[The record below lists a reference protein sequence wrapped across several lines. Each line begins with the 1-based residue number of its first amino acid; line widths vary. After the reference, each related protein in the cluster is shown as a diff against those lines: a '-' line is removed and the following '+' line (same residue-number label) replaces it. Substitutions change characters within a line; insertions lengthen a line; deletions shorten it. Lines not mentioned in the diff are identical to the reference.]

1 MKRQQVYLLLGAALV
16 LAIAGTIF
24 QMVRSAGW
32 KGQSA
37 NLEPFAQLPVNTIE
51 KLVIKSSKGSI
62 TLQKVGEIWTVAE
75 RNGYPADFSKIR
87 ELIRSLWEFKV
98 VRQLEVGPSQFA
110 RLHIQ
115 PPGQGDGSGVQLDL
129 IAASDKPVK
138 TLIFGKSVGG
148 TGSTDE
154 QGEGAEDSGRFV
166 YDPSEKDKV
175 YLGKESF
182 YAVDPSPQ
190 NWIDKDFIKPET
202 IKEVTRESSA
212 TGEGW
217 KISRKDEKA
226 QWDLAGAKPGEALD
240 PQAVASLGNF
250 SPNFSDVK
258 PADAPDSETG
268 LKQPVTVNL
277 AGFDGFKYAVEIG
290 GPGPEQTH
298 FLRFKVSADL
308 PSSRTAEPNESPDDK
323 KKKDEDFSKQQ
334 DALKTRLA
342 AEEKLQK
349 WIFEVEDDSVETF
362 LKPRQDILAKP
373 APTAAPNQVPNQV
386 PNNAVMPRPRAP
398 LPGLPS
404 ATPVPVAPSP
414 TPAVSASPETTPK
427 TEAVPSASPS
437 PSATPET
444 EAVPSASPSPSATPE
459 TEAVPSASPS
469 PSATPE
475 TEAVPTASP
484 SPSATPETETVPSV
498 SPSPSTTPEA

>member
-51 KLVIKSSKGSI
+51 KLVIKSSKGSV

-87 ELIRSLWEFKV
+87 DLIRSLWEFKV

-115 PPGQGDGSGVQLDL
+115 SPGQGDGSGVRLDL

-138 TLIFGKSVGG
+138 TLIFGKSLG
-148 TGSTDE
+148 
-154 QGEGAEDSGRFV
+154 GEGSADDEEGGPADSGRFV

-182 YAVDPSPQ
+182 STVDPSPQ
-190 NWIDKDFIKPET
+190 NWIDKDFIKPDT
-202 IKEVTRESSA
+202 IKEITRDSSA

-226 QWDLAGAKPGEALD
+226 QWNLADAKPGED
-240 PQAVASLGNF
+240 VNPQEVASLGNF
-250 SPNFSDVK
+250 SPTFSDVQ

-268 LKQPVTVNL
+268 LKQPVTFNL
-277 AGFDGFKYAVEIG
+277 AGFDGFKYTIEIG
-290 GPGPEQTH
+290 GAGPEHTH
-298 FLRFKVSADL
+298 FFRFKVSADL
-308 PSSRTAEPNESPDDK
+308 PSTRTAEPNESPDDK
-323 KKKDEDFSKQQ
+323 KKKDDEFSKQR
-334 DALKTRLA
+334 DALKARLA

-373 APTAAPNQVPNQV
+373 SGTPAQGAG
-386 PNNAVMPRPRAP
+386 PNNTVMPRPRAP
-398 LPGLPS
+398 LPVLPS
-404 ATPVPVAPSP
+404 ATPVSATPSP
-414 TPAVSASPETTPK
+414 SPAVKASPE

-437 PSATPET
+437 PSTTPET
-444 EAVPSASPSPSATPE
+444 EAVPSASPSPS
-459 TEAVPSASPS
+459 
-469 PSATPE
+469 
-475 TEAVPTASP
+475 
-484 SPSATPETETVPSV
+484 
-498 SPSPSTTPEA
+498 TTPGA

>member
-37 NLEPFAQLPVNTIE
+37 NSEPFAQLPVNTVE
-51 KLVIKSSKGSI
+51 KLVIKSSKGSV
-62 TLQKVGEIWTVAE
+62 TLQKAGEIWTVAE

-87 ELIRSLWEFKV
+87 DLIRSLWEFKV

-115 PPGQGDGSGVQLDL
+115 APGHGDGSGVQLDL
-129 IAASDKPVK
+129 IATGDKPVK
-138 TLIFGKSVGG
+138 TLIFGKSVGADSSG
-148 TGSTDE
+148 DE
-154 QGEGAEDSGRFV
+154 EEDGPTDSGRFV

-182 YAVDPSPQ
+182 YTIDPSAQ
-190 NWIDKDFIKPET
+190 NWIDKGFIKPEA
-202 IKEVTRESSA
+202 IKEVSRDSSA

-226 QWDLAGAKPGEALD
+226 QWDLADAKPGEAVNA
-240 PQAVASLGNF
+240 QAVASLGSF

-277 AGFDGFKYAVEIG
+277 TDFDGLKYTLEIG

-308 PSSRTAEPNESPDDK
+308 PSTRAADPNESPDDK
-323 KKKDEDFSKQQ
+323 KKKDDEFSKKQ
-334 DALKTRLA
+334 DSLKTRLA

-349 WIFEVEDDSVETF
+349 WIFEVEDDSVETL
-362 LKPRQDILAKP
+362 LKPRKDIFAGPSPNAVPRP
-373 APTAAPNQVPNQV
+373 AA
-386 PNNAVMPRPRAP
+386 NNAVIPRPAAP
-398 LPGLPS
+398 LPAVPS
-404 ATPVPVAPSP
+404 ATPASEAPSP
-414 TPAVSASPETTPK
+414 SPSASPEATVSP
-427 TEAVPSASPS
+427 EAVPSATPS
-437 PSATPET
+437 ASATPG
-444 EAVPSASPSPSATPE
+444 S
-459 TEAVPSASPS
+459 
-469 PSATPE
+469 
-475 TEAVPTASP
+475 
-484 SPSATPETETVPSV
+484 
-498 SPSPSTTPEA
+498 

>member
-37 NLEPFAQLPVNTIE
+37 NLEPFAQLPVNTVE
-51 KLVIKSSKGSI
+51 KLVIKSSKGSV

-87 ELIRSLWEFKV
+87 DLIRSLWEFKV
-98 VRQLEVGPSQFA
+98 VRQLEVGPSQFG

-129 IAASDKPVK
+129 IAAGDKPVK
-138 TLIFGKSVGG
+138 TLIFGKSFGG
-148 TGSTDE
+148 QGSAEDQE
-154 QGEGAEDSGRFV
+154 EGPEDSGRFV

-182 YAVDPSPQ
+182 YTVDPSPQ
-190 NWIDKDFIKPET
+190 NWIDKDFIKPEA
-202 IKEVTRESSA
+202 IKEITRDSSA
-212 TGEGW
+212 TGDGW

-226 QWDLAGAKPGEALD
+226 QWDLADAKPGEAVN
-240 PQAVASLGNF
+240 PQVVASLGNF

-277 AGFDGFKYAVEIG
+277 ASFDGFKYMVEIG

-308 PSSRTAEPNESPDDK
+308 PSTRTAEANESPDDK
-323 KKKDEDFSKQQ
+323 KKKDDELSKQEN
-334 DALKTRLA
+334 ALKTRLA

-349 WIFEVEDDSVETF
+349 WIFEVDDDSVETF
-362 LKPRQDILAKP
+362 LKPRSDILAKP
-373 APTAAPNQVPNQV
+373 SPTPAPNPI
-386 PNNAVMPRPRAP
+386 PNNAAIPRPRAP
-398 LPGLPS
+398 FPVLPS
-404 ATPVPVAPSP
+404 ATPVPAASSPS
-414 TPAVSASPETTPK
+414 PAVSASPETTPR
-427 TEAVPSASPS
+427 TEAVPSASPN
-437 PSATPET
+437 
-444 EAVPSASPSPSATPE
+444 
-459 TEAVPSASPS
+459 

-484 SPSATPETETVPSV
+484 SPSATPETEAIPAA
-498 SPSPSTTPEA
+498 SPSPSATPETEEVPSATPGA